1 MWGALWLNHRVNP
14 YSVAVGDKNN
24 AGLKPHREDKAMSQR
39 KAEIIKELESCI
51 KEVQHL
57 HYTKITAVSDL
68 VNSAYTAQLELEES
82 CRVIHTPEELEALDP
97 DTLMGSYGE
106 ASSTTFSAKHILA
119 TDYLEFLMFP
129 IVVVATGEQ
138 VRAVR
143 EALEQGNA

>member
-1 MWGALWLNHRVNP
+1 
-14 YSVAVGDKNN
+14 
-24 AGLKPHREDKAMSQR
+24 MSQR

-82 CRVIHTPEELEALDP
+82 CRVIRTPEELEALDP

-106 ASSTTFSAKHILA
+106 ASSTTFSAKCILA

>member
-1 MWGALWLNHRVNP
+1 
-14 YSVAVGDKNN
+14 
-24 AGLKPHREDKAMSQR
+24 MSQR

-51 KEVQHL
+51 KEVQHF

-129 IVVVATGEQ
+129 MVVVATGEQ